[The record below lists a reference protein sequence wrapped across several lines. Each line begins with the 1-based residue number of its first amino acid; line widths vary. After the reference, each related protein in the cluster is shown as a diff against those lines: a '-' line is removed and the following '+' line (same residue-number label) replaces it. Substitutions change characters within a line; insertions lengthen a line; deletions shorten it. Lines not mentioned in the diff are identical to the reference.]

1 MKIKIILL
9 LSFLPYLLLAQ
20 QKHTLSGY
28 MYEKGSM
35 ETLPAVTIFLPDNNL
50 STYSNGYGFYS
61 ITYSATDSVTVIY
74 SYMGFSVDT
83 VRLASVPNLS
93 FNKTMNRTVTLR
105 TVNVA
110 AEKKSTEV
118 AQMSTHTI
126 SALEIKSVP
135 MLFGEKD
142 LFKTLLL
149 MPGVSSGT
157 EGTSGIFVRGGSP
170 DQNLIILDEAT
181 IYNASHLL
189 GFFSIFNGN
198 AIKSAEL
205 VKGGFPAR
213 YGGRLSSVIDVK
225 MKEGNKQS
233 YHGEGGIGILSG
245 NFMVEGPIVK
255 NKSSF
260 MVSGRRT
267 WFDLLTRPIMAIATD
282 GYSMGYYF
290 YDLNAKLN
298 YDFGDKNKLYVSAYF
313 GRDRF
318 VASFND
324 NYDGYK
330 SKFNAGLFWQNGL
343 ATIRWNHMFFNKLF
357 SNLSFTFVDYTMSI
371 FQNWSEEDKYEK
383 EKSYWGVNSN
393 SGIRDYSLKYDLTYI
408 PNSMNT
414 ILMGAVVTY
423 HESRPQAIQSKIDE
437 IKIEKKSLEQGLEY
451 VLYVEDEIN
460 IKNKLRINPGFR
472 LNFFSVPQKT
482 YILPEPRLS
491 VGYNIR
497 KDLSLKA
504 SYAMMNQYM
513 LLLSSSTIGL
523 PTDLWVP
530 VTKNIRPQRSQQVAL
545 GLVYEPPR
553 LGMTF
558 SVEGYYKKMD
568 HIIAYLPG
576 ASFLN
581 DLEDAMSG
589 VASNNTLDWESQV
602 TAGQGWAYGAEFM
615 ARKTV
620 GKFTG
625 WVAYT
630 LSWSQQQFDE
640 LNFGEKFWARHDR
653 RHDVSIVLMYSPT
666 KRINLSLS
674 WVFAS
679 GNALTLPEES
689 YQTKTINA
697 ILQKYSDM
705 ANHQIPY
712 TYWISTAENFG
723 SKNSFRMEPFHHLDI
738 SAQFIKPHQKN
749 KRFESIFEVSIY
761 NVYNYKNPFI
771 YITRDVRTYQNG
783 TSTYTRRLA
792 KLTIF
797 PIIPSFS
804 YSFRF

>member
-1 MKIKIILL
+1 MKRKILFLL
-9 LSFLPYLLLAQ
+9 CILPYCLFAQ

-28 MYEKGSM
+28 IYEKGSM
-35 ETLPAVTIFLPDNNL
+35 ESLPAVTIYLPDYNAAA
-50 STYSNGYGFYS
+50 SSNSYGFYS

-74 SYMGFSVDT
+74 SYMGFAVDT

-93 FNKTMNRTVTLR
+93 FNKLMDRTIKLR
-105 TVNVA
+105 TVSVS

-126 SALEIKSVP
+126 SALEIKSIP

-142 LFKTLLL
+142 LFKTLIL

-157 EGTSGIFVRGGSP
+157 EGTSGIFVRGGTP

-205 VKGGFPAR
+205 IKGGFPAR
-213 YGGRLSSVIDVK
+213 YGGRLSSVIDVT
-225 MKEGNKQS
+225 MKEGNKQT
-233 YHGEGGIGILSG
+233 YHGEGGVGILSG
-245 NFMVEGPIVK
+245 HFMVEGPIVK

-267 WFDLLTRPIMAIATD
+267 WFDLLMRPVMAAIQPDFSA
-282 GYSMGYYF
+282 GYYF

-298 YDFGDKNKLYVSAYF
+298 YDFGDKNKLYVSGYF
-313 GRDRF
+313 GRDKF
-318 VASFND
+318 SMTHKTD
-324 NYDGYK
+324 DWEYK
-330 SKFNAGLFWQNGL
+330 SKYTAGLYWQNGL
-343 ATIRWNHMFFNKLF
+343 AAIRWNHMFFNKLF
-357 SNLSFTFVDYTMSI
+357 SNLSFIFSDYKMNI
-371 FQNWSEEDKYEK
+371 FQIHNTQFNGFKNQLTYDFT
-383 EKSYWGVNSN
+383 
-393 SGIRDYSLKYDLTYI
+393 SGIRDYTLKYDMTYI

-414 ILMGAVVTY
+414 ILMGVLVTY
-423 HESRPQAIQSKIDE
+423 HEARPNAVQLNDDGRKFKNTTLAP
-437 IKIEKKSLEQGLEY
+437 GLEY
-451 VLYVEDEIN
+451 ALYLEDQIN

-482 YILPEPRLS
+482 YVAPEPRLS
-491 VGYNIR
+491 ISYNLR
-497 KDLSLKA
+497 KDLAMKA

-513 LLLSSSTIGL
+513 LLLSPTTVGL

-545 GLVYEPPR
+545 GLVYEPKKTM
-553 LGMTF
+553 MTF

-581 DLEDAMSG
+581 DLSDAMG
-589 VASNNTLDWESQV
+589 GNFNETGNLDWDSKV
-602 TAGQGWAYGAEFM
+602 TTGQAWAYGVEFL
-615 ARKTV
+615 ARKSM

-630 LSWSQQQFDE
+630 LSWAQQQFDE
-640 LNFGEKFWARHDR
+640 LNYGKKFWARYDR

-674 WVFAS
+674 WVYAT
-679 GNALTLPEES
+679 GNALTLPTES
-689 YQTKTINA
+689 YQIQSISN
-697 ILQKYSDM
+697 ILERYGQMQSGDQDTHTWFMY
-705 ANHQIPY
+705 
-712 TYWISTAENFG
+712 AENFG
-723 SKNSFRMEPFHHLDI
+723 TKNDFRMEAFHHLDI
-738 SAQFIKPHQKN
+738 AVQFIKPHKKN
-749 KRFESIFEVSIY
+749 KRFESIFEVSVY
-761 NVYNYKNPFI
+761 NVYNHKNPFM
-771 YITRDVRTYQNG
+771 YMVMSAG
-783 TSTYTRRLA
+783 YTQEKLVRRLA
-792 KLTIF
+792 KITIF
-797 PIIPSFS
+797 PIIPSFT